1 MVKKWKI
8 QNGRHK
14 NVFDYTLVLNVQL
27 PWTRCLYGKL
37 FRSTNSIRYMLNSI
51 RPSLWL
57 QIENSKWP
65 PSLVRSLS
73 YYVVLWGNVF
83 LRNWLINE
91 CVQCIF
97 GWKNELLSHTRV
109 CHMLFKHSE
118 IAFLRNSLVCP
129 MHVMIEEITTR
140 VCPMLYVMN
149 EEITTRVCPMMY

>member
-1 MVKKWKI
+1 MNSV
-8 QNGRHK
+8 
-14 NVFDYTLVLNVQL
+14 
-27 PWTRCLYGKL
+27 L

-140 VCPMLYVMN
+140 VCPMLCYEWRNNHKSVSHAVLS
-149 EEITTRVCPMMY
+149 ILKLLSWAIH